1 MATSLTPSQV
11 ARYGARV
18 LGERL
23 HPGLPLGWQQRRA
36 IAQLARDGSEAAV
49 RAMAVAA
56 ARRMPMAEA
65 IHENLLQA
73 LGTLT
78 DPLQVQV
85 IAEVAFE
92 EDPEHGAAPLIEIF
106 KRTGGLPL
114 RPPAARV
121 AVALACGWPERL
133 AEDWPEIVP
142 PLLEVWSR
150 HPRNSTATEALSQ
163 LRHPSTVDVLCRH
176 WINARLV
183 WNDTAELRLK
193 LWLELWTDESTDLS
207 WCFAPSKPGAEWQA
221 SIPWLFAVPF
231 GELLQGRL
239 DAEARWNALGELLLH
254 AGHTPSQSVERVL
267 FAVLANHPELLAED
281 GPSIL
286 TPLLEVWGLEQTQE
300 QARHVL
306 LGLRAPDTVDAL
318 CRHWIETGDAGDPL
332 AALLLEAGHA

>member
-11 ARYGARV
+11 ARYGSRL

-49 RAMAVAA
+49 RAMGVAA
-56 ARRMPMAEA
+56 ARRMPMAEVD
-65 IHENLLQA
+65 HETLLQA
-73 LGTLT
+73 LGTFT

-193 LWLELWTDESTDLS
+193 LWLELWTGESTDLS
-207 WCFAPSKPGAEWQA
+207 WCFAPSKPGAEWHA
-221 SIPWLFAVPF
+221 AGGRHAHGPHSGFRAVPC
-231 GELLQGRL
+231 Q
-239 DAEARWNALGELLLH
+239 LGDRSTL
-254 AGHTPSQSVERVL
+254 
-267 FAVLANHPELLAED
+267 
-281 GPSIL
+281 
-286 TPLLEVWGLEQTQE
+286 
-300 QARHVL
+300 
-306 LGLRAPDTVDAL
+306 
-318 CRHWIETGDAGDPL
+318 
-332 AALLLEAGHA
+332 